1 MDALRSGAARAAARA
16 AARGA
21 PAPAPAPRAPL
32 PPPRAPSARP
42 PPATTPR
49 RRLAV
54 RRMRAAAAPDG
65 AAAPA
70 PALAAS
76 PPPPP
81 AVLATLRAA
90 DAWCFDV
97 DSTFCTDESIDEL
110 AAFLSCGAEV
120 AALTA
125 AAMAGGVPFQDALTA
140 RLERMRPSRADVA
153 RFLAA
158 HPPALSPGIPELL
171 AALARRG
178 KRVYL
183 VSGGFRQIIH
193 PLAESLNIPLE
204 RVYANQLL
212 FNDAEDADGAYAGFD
227 PDEFT
232 SRSGGKREAVA
243 AARAAAGGL
252 PGGVVMVGDG
262 ATDAEARAP
271 GGADAFVGYGGV
283 VRREAVA
290 ARADWYVMDIA
301 AITAALED

>member
-1 MDALRSGAARAAARA
+1 MEALHSGAARAAARA
-16 AARGA
+16 A
-21 PAPAPAPRAPL
+21 PAPARRAPP

-42 PPATTPR
+42 PPAPR
-49 RRLAV
+49 RRPAARRMLAV
-54 RRMRAAAAPDG
+54 AATDG
-65 AAAPA
+65 AAPPA

-110 AAFLSCGAEV
+110 AAFLGCGAEV

-125 AAMAGGVPFQDALTA
+125 AAMAGGVPFQDALAA

-158 HPPALSPGIPELL
+158 RPPALSPGIPELL
-171 AALARRG
+171 ATLARRG

-183 VSGGFRQIIH
+183 ISGGFRQIIH

-212 FNDAEDADGAYAGFD
+212 FNGADNADGSYAGFD
-227 PDEFT
+227 PAEFT

-283 VRREAVA
+283 VRRAAVA

-301 AITAALED
+301 AITAALEGAAE